1 MRLTCPACKAQY
13 EVPDDVIP
21 PEGRDVQCSN
31 CDEMWFQD
39 HPDAAVSQESDAG
52 APVETAG
59 EDKAAPDPQGTRE
72 SPVPREVSEET
83 EDDTQD
89 TEEMANTL
97 PRRKLDPSVADVLR
111 QEAELE
117 ALARRREWSGNVESQ
132 PDLGLT
138 TTPSPP
144 PRAPVTA
151 KQAPVETIP
160 APPTSDAVADKKETT
175 EAPKA
180 QDQAMLPD
188 IEEINS
194 TLRPNEKRPVQD
206 PGQTAKAEEEEERKT
221 RYGFTVTVLLAAG
234 LVLLYAF
241 APQIAKSFPQ
251 GDPWLSAYVTTI
263 DEGRVWLDGQVQ
275 NVLAWLGE
283 ITASGGE

>member
-39 HPDAAVSQESDAG
+39 HPDAELKQESAPNATVETAPEEASPAPQKAGETPVSQES
-52 APVETAG
+52 
-59 EDKAAPDPQGTRE
+59 
-72 SPVPREVSEET
+72 SEES
-83 EDDTQD
+83 EDDAQNA
-89 TEEMANTL
+89 EEMGNTM

-111 QEAELE
+111 EEAELE
-117 ALARRREWSGNVESQ
+117 ALARRREWSGTVESQ

-138 TTPSPP
+138 TTPKPPVPP
-144 PRAPVTA
+144 PQAEEPAPVQTN
-151 KQAPVETIP
+151 P
-160 APPTSDAVADKKETT
+160 ATPASAVPSDKTETT

-180 QDQAMLPD
+180 QGQAPLPD

-194 TLRPNEKRPVQD
+194 TLRPNEKRPAQD

-221 RYGFTVTVLLAAG
+221 RYGFTVTVLLAAAF
-234 LVLLYAF
+234 VLLYAF
-241 APQIAKSFPQ
+241 APQLAQSFPQ
-251 GDPWLSAYVTTI
+251 GDPWLSTYVTTI
-263 DEGRVWLDGQVQ
+263 DQGRVWLDGQVQ
-275 NVLAWLGE
+275 NLLAWFNDT
-283 ITASGGE
+283 TASWGE